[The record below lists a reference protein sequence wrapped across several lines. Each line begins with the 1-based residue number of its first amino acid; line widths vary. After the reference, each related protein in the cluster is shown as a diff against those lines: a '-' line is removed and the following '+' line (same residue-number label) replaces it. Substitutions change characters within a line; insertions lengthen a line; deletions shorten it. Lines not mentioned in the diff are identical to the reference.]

1 MNEAQEAQ
9 APEAQAPQ
17 QIQLSLQDLATVVQ
31 FVDVASRRGAVAG
44 NEMAI
49 IGMLRNKI
57 EMFLQ
62 QNAPQGAPDG
72 NMPAADA
79 PAPDVPEDAPLAD
92 KVVQ

>member
-1 MNEAQEAQ
+1 MEAQEAQ
-9 APEAQAPQ
+9 MQEGQPQ

-62 QNAPQGAPDG
+62 QNAPQDGAPDG
-72 NMPAADA
+72 NMPAAPA
-79 PAPDVPEDAPLAD
+79 PAPEVPEDAPLAD